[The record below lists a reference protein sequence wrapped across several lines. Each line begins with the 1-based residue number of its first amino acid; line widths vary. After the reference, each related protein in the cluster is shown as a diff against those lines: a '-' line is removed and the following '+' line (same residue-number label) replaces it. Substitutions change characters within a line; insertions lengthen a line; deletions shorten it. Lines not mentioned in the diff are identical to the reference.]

1 MANDTNI
8 KSRFFGPNA
17 GNTQITAA
25 SDTNLAAEQ
34 DPADGADLTLTTAA
48 GNDSICGPGFSQQV
62 KLVSGTGDDNSD
74 VTYTII
80 GTDAFG
86 ASQTEDIT
94 GPAGGA
100 TVISVLFYRTV
111 TKVTG
116 NGAASVDISMGTV
129 AVFSAP
135 VFNGR
140 TRVRGFT
147 GVAAAGNLE
156 ISSASTAGTVEMQTI
171 AAAGTYQPHVPH
183 NGILCPAGAFLGTNT
198 DIMDGANTGLTVY
211 FDG

>member
-17 GNTQITAA
+17 ANTQITAA

-48 GNDSICGPGFSQQV
+48 GNDSICGSGFAQQV

-86 ASQTEDIT
+86 
-94 GPAGGA
+94 
-100 TVISVLFYRTV
+100 
-111 TKVTG
+111 KVK
-116 NGAASVDISMGTV
+116 
-129 AVFSAP
+129 SAP
-135 VFNGR
+135 SAGSCS
-140 TRVRGFT
+140 
-147 GVAAAGNLE
+147 AARLV
-156 ISSASTAGTVEMQTI
+156 SL
-171 AAAGTYQPHVPH
+171 AAV
-183 NGILCPAGAFLGTNT
+183 I
-198 DIMDGANTGLTVY
+198 
-211 FDG
+211 

>member
-25 SDTNLAAEQ
+25 SDTTLAAEQ

-80 GTDAFG
+80 GTDVNG
-86 ASQTEDIT
+86 ASQTEDLT

-100 TVISVLFYRTV
+100 SVVSTLFYRTL

-116 NGAASVDISMGTV
+116 NGAASVDISK
-129 AVFSAP
+129 FP
-135 VFNGR
+135 
-140 TRVRGFT
+140 
-147 GVAAAGNLE
+147 AAATPVKPLTLVLPVKTGAE
-156 ISSASTAGTVEMQTI
+156 KTATVPIEMSTL
-171 AAAGTYQPHVPH
+171 AAPLPVTLV
-183 NGILCPAGAFLGTNT
+183 NVL
-198 DIMDGANTGLTVY
+198 
-211 FDG
+211 

>member
-8 KSRFFGPNA
+8 KSKFFGPNA
-17 GNTQITAA
+17 NNTQITAA

-34 DPADGADLTLTTAA
+34 DPADGADLTLTTIA
-48 GNDSICGPGFSQQV
+48 GNDALCGPGFAQQV

-80 GTDAFG
+80 GTDVNG
-86 ASQTEDIT
+86 ASQTEDLT

-100 TVISVLFYRTV
+100 SVVSTLFYRTL

-116 NGAASVDISMGTV
+116 NGAASVDISMGSV
-129 AVFSAP
+129 AVFTAP
-135 VFNGR
+135 IFTGR

-156 ISSASTAGTVEMQTI
+156 ISSVSTAGTVEMQTI

-198 DIMDGANTGLTVY
+198 DIMDGAATGLTVY

>member
-17 GNTQITAA
+17 NNTQITAA

-34 DPADGADLTLTTAA
+34 DPADGADLTLTTIA
-48 GNDSICGPGFSQQV
+48 GNDAMCGPGFAQQV

-86 ASQTEDIT
+86 ASQTEDLT
-94 GPAGGA
+94 GPVGGA
-100 TVISVLFYRTV
+100 SVISTLFYRTL

-129 AVFSAP
+129 GVFTAP
-135 VFNGR
+135 IFTGR

-147 GVAAAGNLE
+147 GVAVAGNLE

-171 AAAGTYQPHVPH
+171 AAAGSYQPHVPH
-183 NGILCPAGAFLGTNT
+183 NGILCPNGAFLGTNT
-198 DIMDGANTGLTVY
+198 NIMVGANTGLTVY

>member
-1 MANDTNI
+1 MSNDTNI
-8 KSRFFGPNA
+8 KSKFFGPNA

-25 SDTNLAAEQ
+25 SDTNLSAEG

-48 GNDSICGPGFSQQV
+48 GNDSLCGPGFAQQV
-62 KLVSGTGDDNSD
+62 KLVSGAGDENDD

-80 GTDAFG
+80 GTDVNG
-86 ASQTEDIT
+86 VSQTEDLT

-100 TVISVLFYRTV
+100 SVVSTLFYRTL

-135 VFNGR
+135 VFTGR
-140 TRVRGFT
+140 TRIRGFT
-147 GVAAAGNLE
+147 GVAAAGTLE
-156 ISSASTAGTVEMQTI
+156 IRSASTTGTIEMETV
-171 AAAGTYQPHVPH
+171 AAAGAYQPHVPH

-198 DIMDGANTGLTVY
+198 DIMDGAATGLTVY

>member
-1 MANDTNI
+1 MSNDTNI

-34 DPADGADLTLTTAA
+34 DPADGADLTLTTIA
-48 GNDSICGPGFSQQV
+48 GNDALCGPGFAQQV

-80 GTDAFG
+80 GTDVNG
-86 ASQTEDIT
+86 ASQTEDLT

-100 TVISVLFYRTV
+100 SVVSTLFYRTL

-156 ISSASTAGTVEMQTI
+156 ISSVSTAGTVQMKTI
-171 AAAGTYQPHVPH
+171 AAAGSYQPHVPH
-183 NGILCPAGAFLGTNT
+183 NGILCPGGAFLGTNT
-198 DIMDGANTGLTVY
+198 DIMDGAATGLTVY

>member
-8 KSRFFGPNA
+8 KSKFFGPNA
-17 GNTQITAA
+17 NNTQITAA

-34 DPADGADLTLTTAA
+34 DPADGADLTLTTIA
-48 GNDSICGPGFSQQV
+48 GNDALCGPGFAQQV

-80 GTDAFG
+80 GTDVNG
-86 ASQTEDIT
+86 TSQTEDLT
-94 GPAGGA
+94 GPAGA
-100 TVISVLFYRTV
+100 ASVVSTLFYRTL

-116 NGAASVDISMGTV
+116 NGAASVDISMGSV
-129 AVFSAP
+129 AVFTAP
-135 VFNGR
+135 VFTGR

-147 GVAAAGNLE
+147 GVAAAGTLE
-156 ISSASTAGTVEMQTI
+156 VSSGSTAGTVEMKTI
-171 AAAGTYQPHVPH
+171 AAAGSYQPHVPH
-183 NGILCPAGAFLGTNT
+183 NGILCPSGAFLGTNT
-198 DIMDGANTGLTVY
+198 DIMDGASTGLTVY